1 MADDLTPHVS
11 DDVIEA
17 PSPTDERPACR
28 ICLQPASADAALVE
42 LGCRCVDAFVH
53 DACAQRWY
61 AMRGSNVCEVCK
73 VSTEL
78 DVSSRDGFVASASN
92 GVLCRLFRL
101 GDDDEAGEFGP
112 SVGDIVRAF
121 VVLHLS
127 VTTSMVVL
135 HEFDALVSLW
145 MSLCFS
151 FSVLI
156 SLIFWRFPLR
166 RARVPRHESRIFSW
180 IFVLSAFGAHQ
191 IAFSLSLGSIRD
203 HSARIKHASSMTFG
217 LCVAALAY
225 PQLALGVGFL
235 CRTLNRDWDG

>member
-1 MADDLTPHVS
+1 
-11 DDVIEA
+11 
-17 PSPTDERPACR
+17 
-28 ICLQPASADAALVE
+28 
-42 LGCRCVDAFVH
+42 
-53 DACAQRWY
+53 
-61 AMRGSNVCEVCK
+61 
-73 VSTEL
+73 
-78 DVSSRDGFVASASN
+78 
-92 GVLCRLFRL
+92 
-101 GDDDEAGEFGP
+101 
-112 SVGDIVRAF
+112 
-121 VVLHLS
+121 
-127 VTTSMVVL
+127 MVVL
-135 HEFDALVSLW
+135 HGFDALVSLW
-145 MSLCFS
+145 MSLCVS

-191 IAFSLSLGSIRD
+191 IAFGLSLGSIRD

>member
-1 MADDLTPHVS
+1 MADGPTPRVS

-101 GDDDEAGEFGP
+101 GDDDEAG
-112 SVGDIVRAF
+112 D
-121 VVLHLS
+121 
-127 VTTSMVVL
+127 
-135 HEFDALVSLW
+135 
-145 MSLCFS
+145 
-151 FSVLI
+151 
-156 SLIFWRFPLR
+156 
-166 RARVPRHESRIFSW
+166 
-180 IFVLSAFGAHQ
+180 
-191 IAFSLSLGSIRD
+191 
-203 HSARIKHASSMTFG
+203 
-217 LCVAALAY
+217 
-225 PQLALGVGFL
+225 
-235 CRTLNRDWDG
+235 